1 MHLGEIIKEYRI
13 EHKLSMDAFS
23 KKSGLTKGYIS
34 MLEKNEH
41 PKSKKPIVPTEETIS
56 KVARGMG
63 VDVGYILNKLNPNQ
77 EIQINISPATLSSV
91 SQDSIPPL
99 PDSVSTLNTELNQK
113 NHTKWVDY
121 GSELLQ
127 EQNTVQEESADYD
140 SEKVVKL
147 HNHNEEYEHLIVH
160 GLESAGDGI
169 WQEDDADIEVRIPK
183 NKIPDKF
190 DDLAMVIGDSMLPK
204 LHNGDILFIAFTKQ
218 IEIGEIGVFRTSKGN
233 FVKRLQPDRL
243 ESLNPDYDDVYFT
256 EDEFA
261 EAVGVVVDVYRK

>member
-13 EHKLSMDAFS
+13 GHKLSMDAFA

-77 EIQINISPATLSSV
+77 EIQINISPAALSSV
-91 SQDSIPPL
+91 SQDSTPPL
-99 PDSVSTLNTELNQK
+99 PDSVSKLNQELNQK
-113 NHTKWVDY
+113 NHIKWVDY
-121 GSELLQ
+121 GNDLLDKQ
-127 EQNTVQEESADYD
+127 SDVSEESTEYNSD
-140 SEKVVKL
+140 KITKL
-147 HNHNEEYEHLIVH
+147 HKPEEEYEYLVVH

-183 NKIPDKF
+183 DKIPEQF
-190 DDLAMVIGDSMLPK
+190 DDLAMVIGDSMRPR
-204 LHNGDILFIAFTKQ
+204 LHNGDILFITFTKQ
-218 IEIGEIGVFRTSKGN
+218 IENGEIGVFRTSKGN
-233 FVKRLQPDRL
+233 FVKRLQTDRL

-261 EAVGVVVDVYRK
+261 EVVGVVVDVYRK